1 MFNFFTF
8 KGYFTMAVP
17 KKRTSKTKKN
27 LRKSVWK
34 NQTQQ
39 ALKSLSAAKSAKS
52 RALKKMSSSQA
63 IGGEGFQKSKPVAAV
78 AQEDTNASS

>member
-1 MFNFFTF
+1 
-8 KGYFTMAVP
+8 MAVP

-34 NQTQQ
+34 NQTSQQ

-52 RALKKMSSSQA
+52 RALKQMSSAQESR
-63 IGGEGFQKSKPVAAV
+63 GEGFQKVKPV
-78 AQEDTNASS
+78 AQEDPKASS